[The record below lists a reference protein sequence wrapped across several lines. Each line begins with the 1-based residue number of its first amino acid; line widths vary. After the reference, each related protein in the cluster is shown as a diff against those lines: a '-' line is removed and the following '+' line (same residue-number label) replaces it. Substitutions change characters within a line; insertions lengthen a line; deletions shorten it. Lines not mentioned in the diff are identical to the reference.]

1 MAFAP
6 TDRLTALDAGYTG
19 LRRWYSDRGQECEA
33 GTQDGDRYR
42 DLGNPESDNPAQI
55 VLVAPGHVGS
65 RLAMSARKRSSV
77 P

>member
-33 GTQDGDRYR
+33 STQDGDRYR